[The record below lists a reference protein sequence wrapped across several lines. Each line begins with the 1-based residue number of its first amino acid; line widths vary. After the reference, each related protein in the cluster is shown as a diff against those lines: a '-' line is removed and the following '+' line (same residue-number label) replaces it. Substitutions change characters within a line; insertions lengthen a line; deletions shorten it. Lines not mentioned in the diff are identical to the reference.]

1 MTIQNLKTD
10 ASTQGAHAFIADMR
24 HYVAQADPG
33 PSGTKQFIWDIS
45 ERYAYLCK
53 KDLRDPIRFLKQAAG
68 KPPIQFGTADF
79 NPQLVDDEN
88 PARHYTAFVFLG
100 FFFAYP
106 LAVIGL
112 WLWEVAGFIRYKGQW
127 SQRDITC
134 GYVGIR
140 HGRQVRKH
148 GPTVLPNLVAD
159 DLVA

>member
-45 ERYAYLCK
+45 ER
-53 KDLRDPIRFLKQAAG
+53 
-68 KPPIQFGTADF
+68 
-79 NPQLVDDEN
+79 
-88 PARHYTAFVFLG
+88 YTAFVFLG